1 VFADSPVYT
10 PDGFGLIHSSNRGGS
25 TNLWV
30 HPLNGGAMVRLTTGP
45 GPDTDPTVTR
55 TGQVAFAN
63 SRWRNTLELH
73 ATDGSGSRTLVSH
86 SPFLWGPAFSPDST
100 EIAFSRSEVDG
111 SWHIWSVAVSGG
123 TPRRLTS
130 TEGGEVYPGYAP
142 DGQSLFFHTWKTP
155 RRIGKVGRQ
164 GGRVELLSFGEGN
177 DAFPD
182 VSPDGRQLLFTR
194 TERDAER
201 LYIAPVASTSGGA
214 ARLLTTTPGA
224 VGRWSPDGHRIAF
237 SGNRTYTGGV
247 FVVDP
252 DDGRSRRL
260 TESGGWPVWLPDGR
274 RLVYLVARPDGNQEL
289 RSVSIDGTP
298 VPPLVAIRFRG
309 TNHPFAVSLDGK
321 WVAAVN
327 AVHVSDEVW
336 LLDASAK

>member
-1 VFADSPVYT
+1 
-10 PDGFGLIHSSNRGGS
+10 
-25 TNLWV
+25 
-30 HPLNGGAMVRLTTGP
+30 MVRLTTGP